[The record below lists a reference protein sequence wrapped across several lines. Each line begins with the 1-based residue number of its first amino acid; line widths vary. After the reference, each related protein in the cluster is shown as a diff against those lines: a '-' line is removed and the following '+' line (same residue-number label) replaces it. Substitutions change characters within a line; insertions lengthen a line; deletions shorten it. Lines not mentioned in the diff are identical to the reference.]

1 MHVGSLRDIL
11 TMKILN
17 AKGVYV
23 SWYFFFEMI
32 KDNWGCINLIILQ
45 FSERNNGC
53 FFYSIKFFYPC
64 PILFHLQGFF
74 WSKGE
79 LRSLSLYIY
88 NKNMNIF
95 SSRVAIGGDVG
106 ATYPKQCVFLNNYLL
121 HNEQYYLSHWVYTY
135 FITFIYIFMF
145 FPKYI
150 Y

>member
-1 MHVGSLRDIL
+1 MHVGSLRDIV

-23 SWYFFFEMI
+23 SWYFFFQMI
-32 KDNWGCINLIILQ
+32 KDNLGCINVIILQ

-53 FFYSIKFFYPC
+53 FFYSIIVFYPS
-64 PILFHLQGFF
+64 PILVHLHGFF

-106 ATYPKQCVFLNNYLL
+106 ATYPKNVYCWTIISFIMNSVTFPIECIPILL
-121 HNEQYYLSHWVYTY
+121 HLH
-135 FITFIYIFMF
+135 IF
-145 FPKYI
+145 
-150 Y
+150 